1 MNINYLSREL
11 LFSLIIALVLG
22 KIIIPILN
30 RQSIGQN
37 VSEYGP
43 ESHLKKQGTPTMG
56 GIIIFLTLLIGVIVF
71 QLFSKEMIVALIAC
85 FGFGIIGFIDDF
97 LMLIMK
103 RAEGLTPKQ
112 KMALQIVLSIL
123 VTYLIKTW
131 LPDNFAIYKVPF
143 IGKEVRLEVLSYFLY
158 PLVLV
163 ASANAVNLTDGLDGL
178 VSSVSLPVFFFLG
191 FVSKQSSLLNEFS
204 AIMIGSLLG
213 FLAYNTHKASVFMG
227 DTGSMTIGGAVG
239 ILSILTGYTLYL
251 PIFGIIYVIEAGSVI
266 IQVISYKTR
275 NKKRVFLMTPIHH
288 HFELKG
294 FNEQKIVTNF
304 TIVTVI
310 AVLVSILI

>member
-1 MNINYLSREL
+1 MNINYLTREL
-11 LFSLIIALVLG
+11 LFSLIVALVLG

-56 GIIIFLTLLIGVIVF
+56 GIIIFLTLVIGVLVF
-71 QLFSKEMIVALIAC
+71 KLFSKEMIVTLVAC

-112 KMALQIVLSIL
+112 KMALQIILSII
-123 VTYLIKTW
+123 VTYLIKTL
-131 LPDNFAIYKVPF
+131 LPANFAIYKIPF
-143 IGKEVRLEVLSYFLY
+143 VGKEVKLELISYFLY

-178 VSSVSLPVFFFLG
+178 VSSISLPVFVFLG
-191 FVSKQSSLLNEFS
+191 FVSQQTTLLNEFS
-204 AIMIGSLLG
+204 VIMLGSLLG
-213 FLAYNTHKASVFMG
+213 FLAYNTNKASVFMG

-310 AVLVSILI
+310 AVLISILI

>member
-1 MNINYLSREL
+1 MNINYLTREL
-11 LFSLIIALVLG
+11 LFSLIVALVLG

-56 GIIIFLTLLIGVIVF
+56 GIIIFLTLVIGVLVF
-71 QLFSKEMIVALIAC
+71 KLFSKEMIVTLVAC

-103 RAEGLTPKQ
+103 RAEGLTPNQ
-112 KMALQIVLSIL
+112 KMALQIILSII
-123 VTYLIKTW
+123 VTYLIKTL
-131 LPDNFAIYKVPF
+131 LPANFAIYKIPF
-143 IGKEVRLEVLSYFLY
+143 VGKEVKLELISYFLY

-178 VSSVSLPVFFFLG
+178 VSSVSLPVFVFLG
-191 FVSKQSSLLNEFS
+191 FVSQQTTLLNEFS
-204 AIMIGSLLG
+204 VIMLGSLLG
-213 FLAYNTHKASVFMG
+213 FLAYNTNKASVFMG

-310 AVLVSILI
+310 AVLISILI

>member
-1 MNINYLSREL
+1 MNINYLAREL
-11 LFSLIIALVLG
+11 LFSLIVALVLG

-56 GIIIFLTLLIGVIVF
+56 GIIIFLTLVIGVLVF
-71 QLFSKEMIVALIAC
+71 KLFSKEMIVTLVAC

-112 KMALQIVLSIL
+112 KMALQIILSII
-123 VTYLIKTW
+123 VTYLIKTL
-131 LPDNFAIYKVPF
+131 LPANFAIYKIPF
-143 IGKEVRLEVLSYFLY
+143 VGKEVKLELISYFLY

-178 VSSVSLPVFFFLG
+178 VSSVSLPVFVFLG
-191 FVSKQSSLLNEFS
+191 FVSQQTTLLNEFS
-204 AIMIGSLLG
+204 VIMLGSLLG
-213 FLAYNTHKASVFMG
+213 FLAYNTNKASVFMG

-310 AVLVSILI
+310 AVLISILI

>member
-1 MNINYLSREL
+1 MNINYLTREL
-11 LFSLIIALVLG
+11 LFSLIVALVLG

-56 GIIIFLTLLIGVIVF
+56 GIIIFLTLVIGVLVF
-71 QLFSKEMIVALIAC
+71 KLFSKEMIVTLVAC

-112 KMALQIVLSIL
+112 KMALQIILSII
-123 VTYLIKTW
+123 VTYLIKTL
-131 LPDNFAIYKVPF
+131 LPANFAIYKIPF
-143 IGKEVRLEVLSYFLY
+143 VGKEVKLELISYFLY

-178 VSSVSLPVFFFLG
+178 VSSVSLPVFVFLG
-191 FVSKQSSLLNEFS
+191 FVSQQTTLLNEFS
-204 AIMIGSLLG
+204 VIMLGSLLG
-213 FLAYNTHKASVFMG
+213 FLAYNTNKASVFMG

-310 AVLVSILI
+310 AVLISILI

>member
-1 MNINYLSREL
+1 MNINYLAREL
-11 LFSLIIALVLG
+11 LFSLIVALVLG

-56 GIIIFLTLLIGVIVF
+56 GIIIFLTLVIGVLVF
-71 QLFSKEMIVALIAC
+71 KLFSKEMLVTLVAC

-112 KMALQIVLSIL
+112 KMALQIILSIV
-123 VTYLIKTW
+123 VTYLIKTL
-131 LPDNFAIYKVPF
+131 LPANFAIYKIPF
-143 IGKEVRLEVLSYFLY
+143 VGKEVKLELLSYFLY

-178 VSSVSLPVFFFLG
+178 VSSVSLPVFIFLG
-191 FVSKQSSLLNEFS
+191 FVSQQVTLLNEFS
-204 AIMIGSLLG
+204 VIMLGSLLG
-213 FLAYNTHKASVFMG
+213 FLAYNTNKASVFMG

-239 ILSILTGYTLYL
+239 ILSILTGYTFYL

-310 AVLVSILI
+310 AVLISILI

>member
-1 MNINYLSREL
+1 MNINYLAREL
-11 LFSLIIALVLG
+11 LFSLIVALVLG

-56 GIIIFLTLLIGVIVF
+56 GIIIFLTLVIGVLVF
-71 QLFSKEMIVALIAC
+71 KLFSKEMLVTLVAC

-112 KMALQIVLSIL
+112 KMALQIILSIV
-123 VTYLIKTW
+123 VTYLIKTL
-131 LPDNFAIYKVPF
+131 LPANFAIYKIPF
-143 IGKEVRLEVLSYFLY
+143 VGKEVKLELLSYFLY

-178 VSSVSLPVFFFLG
+178 VSSVSLPVFIFLG
-191 FVSKQSSLLNEFS
+191 FVSQQVTLLNEFS
-204 AIMIGSLLG
+204 VIMLGSLLG
-213 FLAYNTHKASVFMG
+213 FLAYNTNKASVFMG

-310 AVLVSILI
+310 AVLISILI